1 MKKTLAIVAGLF
13 AMVASADDSYLYWM
27 VDDEYTSGYTWD
39 EAKLFAVDSS
49 WEKSAPLDEYS
60 AWDGTTPLGT
70 SVSAAD
76 ATLVGAFADVSAYLD
91 NYSYYIELYNEGNVV
106 AHSSSALPYSLWKGG
121 DFSTEA
127 PAFASSFAAGAV
139 PEPTSGLLVLLGGA
153 LLGLRRRRVVA

>member
-70 SVSAAD
+70 S
-76 ATLVGAFADVSAYLD
+76 AYLD
-91 NYSYYIELYNEGNVV
+91 NYSYYSELYNEGNVV